1 MKFYNMKVN
10 EVLSNLKSDL
20 EGLTLEEAKKRLL
33 ADGHNKLVEQE
44 KESNIQKFFNEFRN
58 LMIVIWKLRKYSKM
72 KVYQIF
78 HICHRR

>member
-44 KESNIQKFFNEFRN
+44 KESNIQKFFN
-58 LMIVIWKLRKYSKM
+58 
-72 KVYQIF
+72 
-78 HICHRR
+78 